1 MWLKNRI
8 LYGFKEK
15 GCSSTDRRSKKPN
28 VLNIAAGRQIFRTII
43 VKKGGAR

>member
-1 MWLKNRI
+1 MDSRRKVAAVRQ
-8 LYGFKEK
+8 EK
-15 GCSSTDRRSKKPN
+15 QNPN